1 MAEGGYDN
9 VESSGRIRQ
18 RNRTLDW
25 EGIDAESL
33 RKLKQARGC
42 KKSIVTR
49 CQEEISQLM
58 TDASNAS
65 KVKDKL
71 EELHKAFEEFT
82 RAHVTYHDRL
92 EDLYDIEESDEYFKS
107 VEQSQGRLAGEISRW
122 IFSSN
127 GTDSNNRL
135 EGNARDG
142 IDDIAPSDSISNVG
156 SRADSKHSR
165 TSRRSRSSSVR
176 SKESTT
182 SSVLSARAKAAAKRA
197 MLEAEATKFED
208 WQALKKEE
216 LALQLKRKAL
226 ELQTEIA
233 KAQAEELAYAQVE
246 NDGGGK
252 SITEENNTGMSS
264 TRAQQHLTTDSA
276 RNVMNAQT
284 DETVQRE
291 DTSILAEKTK
301 TPNRAPDVSEFTKVD
316 ASTTP
321 QPSSNSPDPKQS
333 SFAPIKVKSEIY
345 QPAHS
350 DSTRNDAMVRQLLEA
365 QYFQSQQLQAL
376 VQQQQQSTLALTLP
390 QPDVPVFSGNPI
402 EYWTFIRAFENLIDK
417 KTTSE
422 SARLYYL
429 VQYTSGEVQE
439 LVKSCLSMS
448 EDSGYR
454 TARALLQK
462 SYGSSYKIASAYV
475 EKLSSGPAIKAEDG
489 EALKRFSIALTGCK
503 NTLTEI
509 GYLNKLENPDTLR
522 AIVLRLPFGLRQ
534 KWRDV
539 ADNITE
545 TQNREITI
553 ADLSNFVSAKARAA
567 THAVFGDISSQ
578 PLQSLGGSGA

>member
-1 MAEGGYDN
+1 M
-9 VESSGRIRQ
+9 ESSGKIRQ
-18 RNRTLDW
+18 RNHTLDW

-49 CQEEISQLM
+49 CQEDISQLM

-65 KVKDKL
+65 QVKDKL

-82 RAHVTYHDRL
+82 RAHVAYHDRL
-92 EDLYDIEESDEYFKS
+92 EDLYDFEESDEYFKS
-107 VEQSQGRLAGEISRW
+107 VEQSQGRLAGEISGW
-122 IFSSN
+122 IFSTN

-135 EGNARDG
+135 EGNVLDG

-156 SRADSKHSR
+156 SCADSKHSR

-182 SSVLSARAKAAAKRA
+182 SSALSARAKASAKRA
-197 MLEAEATKFED
+197 MLEAEATKFKD

-233 KAQAEELAYAQVE
+233 KAQAEELAYAQAE
-246 NDGGGK
+246 NDGG
-252 SITEENNTGMSS
+252 EENNTGMSL
-264 TRAQQHLTTDSA
+264 TRAQQHLTTESA

-301 TPNRAPDVSEFTKVD
+301 TPNRAPDVSEFMKTD

-333 SFAPIKVKSEIY
+333 SFAPIKIKSEVY
-345 QPAHS
+345 QPAHG
-350 DSTRNDAMVRQLLEA
+350 DSTRNNAMVRQLLEA

-376 VQQQQQSTLALTLP
+376 VQQQQQSTLVLTLP

-429 VQYTSGEVQE
+429 VQYTSREVQE
-439 LVKSCLSMS
+439 LVKSWLS
-448 EDSGYR
+448 DS
-454 TARALLQK
+454 TCPPA
-462 SYGSSYKIASAYV
+462 
-475 EKLSSGPAIKAEDG
+475 EKLWVKLQDSECLCRKA
-489 EALKRFSIALTGCK
+489 
-503 NTLTEI
+503 
-509 GYLNKLENPDTLR
+509 
-522 AIVLRLPFGLRQ
+522 V
-534 KWRDV
+534 KWTCD
-539 ADNITE
+539 
-545 TQNREITI
+545 
-553 ADLSNFVSAKARAA
+553 
-567 THAVFGDISSQ
+567 
-578 PLQSLGGSGA
+578 